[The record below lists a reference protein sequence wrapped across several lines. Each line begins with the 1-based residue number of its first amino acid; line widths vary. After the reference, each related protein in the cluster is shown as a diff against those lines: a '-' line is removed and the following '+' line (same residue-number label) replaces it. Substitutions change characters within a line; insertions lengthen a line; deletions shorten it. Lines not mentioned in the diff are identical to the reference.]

1 MAARY
6 QSTSEET
13 MQVNLK
19 YLQSLAKH
27 IAPKSDIRYYLN
39 GVLLEVTAA
48 GRFYAATDGHKL
60 VVIRE
65 ARQETDTD
73 GQWILPRDVIL
84 GIKIQKAGRN
94 PVEHAELEI
103 DGAKAKLDYCST
115 GTVFAFVD
123 GKFPDWR
130 RVIPTAPTGEIAQ
143 YNPDYLVA
151 VRDCAAATVGT
162 GKYSGLYLAHN
173 GTGAGLYQSHSPD
186 FIGIVMPLRADTADA
201 YIPAPTDLQVNWGFS
216 APAPAPAPEQQ
227 AA

>member
-1 MAARY
+1 
-6 QSTSEET
+6 

-19 YLQSLAKH
+19 YLQALAKH

-39 GVLLEVTAA
+39 GVLIEVTEA

-84 GIKIQKAGRN
+84 GIKMKKAGRN
-94 PVEHAELEI
+94 PVEHAELET
-103 DGAKAKLDYCST
+103 DGAKAKLDYCGT
-115 GTVFAFVD
+115 GTVFAFID

-130 RVIPTAPTGEIAQ
+130 RVVPTATTGEIAQ
-143 YNPDYLVA
+143 YNPDLLLA
-151 VRDCAAATVGT
+151 VRDCAAAAVGI
-162 GKYSGLYLAHN
+162 GRYSGLHMAHN
-173 GTGAGLYQSHSPD
+173 GPGPGLYQCASPD
-186 FIGIVMPLRADTADA
+186 FIGLVMPLRLNKSEV
-201 YIPAPTDLQVNWGFS
+201 YMPAPTDLHVNWGFS
-216 APAPAPAPEQQ
+216 APAPAQELK